1 MARATVTAAGFVPR
15 LARRARD
22 SLWALPLACMLAGVL
37 LAVATL
43 AIDRAADYE
52 LVPRWV
58 TGTPTA
64 AQTVLSTIATSMV
77 TLITIVLT
85 VTTVAVQLAMG
96 QFSPRIVGALL
107 QDRPSQLAHGLFAA
121 TFAFTVLAVSQVDD
135 QAAGGGKVPGL
146 TILVAYA
153 LVLASV
159 VTLILYVHH
168 AGQSLRVASMVDLVG
183 DNLRLQLVERYPD
196 PVPGADGAA
205 EPRVIPAVESGVV
218 VEVDE
223 RRLVEV
229 AAAAECRLD
238 LLVAM
243 GDFVPAGAALFEV
256 TDGDPSRLPE
266 DLCALVGLGSERTHV
281 DDPAYGFRK
290 LVDIAERTA
299 SSSGGDPTTAVQAI
313 DRLHDCLRYMACRD
327 IPDGRHRDA
336 DGVIRLEM
344 PVLGWDGYVRLS
356 FDELRLVAGPS
367 PQVSRRIEAALRDL
381 WAIAP
386 TERRPAL
393 ERQLRLLAGEVE
405 RAHAAGDD
413 TRAGTVADIQG
424 IGSGPDV
431 IAARQNSTA

>member
-1 MARATVTAAGFVPR
+1 
-15 LARRARD
+15 
-22 SLWALPLACMLAGVL
+22 MLAGVL
-37 LAVATL
+37 LALGTAG
-43 AIDRAADYE
+43 IDRAVDE
-52 LVPRWV
+52 LVPRWI
-58 TGTPTA
+58 TGPPTA
-64 AQTVLSTIATSMV
+64 AQTVLSTIATAMV

-85 VTTVAVQLAMG
+85 VTTVAVQLAMA

-121 TFAFTVLAVSQVDD
+121 TFAFAVIGVSQVDD
-135 QAAGGGKVPGL
+135 QAPGGGSVPGL

-153 LVLASV
+153 LVLASIV
-159 VTLILYVHH
+159 ALILYVHH

-183 DNLRLQLVERYPD
+183 DGLRLQLVRRYPN
-196 PVPGADGAA
+196 PLPGIAEAA
-205 EPRVIPAVESGVV
+205 EARVIQAVESGVV

-223 RRLVEV
+223 RHLVDV
-229 AAAAECRLD
+229 AAAANCRLE

-243 GDFVPAGAALFEV
+243 GDFVPAGTALLRV
-256 TDGDPSRLPE
+256 KDGDPSRLPD
-266 DLCALVGLGSERTHV
+266 DLCALVVLGSERTHI

-336 DGVIRLEM
+336 DGVVRLEV
-344 PVLGWDGYVRLS
+344 PVLGWDGFVRLS
-356 FDELRLVAGPS
+356 FDEIRLLAGPS
-367 PQVSRRIEAALRDL
+367 PQVSRRMRAALRDL
-381 WAIAP
+381 WDVAP
-386 TERRPAL
+386 ANRRPAL

-405 RAHAAGDD
+405 RAQPAGEDA
-413 TRAGTVADIQG
+413 RAGIVADVQG

-431 IAARQNSTA
+431 LTPLQEGAGTDPAEAERC